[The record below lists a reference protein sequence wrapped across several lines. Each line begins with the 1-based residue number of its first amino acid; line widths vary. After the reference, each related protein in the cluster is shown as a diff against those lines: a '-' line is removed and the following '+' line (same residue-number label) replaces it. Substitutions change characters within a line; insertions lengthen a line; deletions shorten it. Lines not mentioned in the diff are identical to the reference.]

1 MTEEEIKLLLERY
14 ASDLCTPDEKEW
26 VEAWLRHEATQSDW
40 SWRNKSHVQ
49 NVKQRIAAKIEQEV
63 PISIRRRTTFNYWL
77 AGIAAT
83 FLLLVLSVVFLQR
96 NRHEQL
102 NAQNIIALPEQI
114 GGPKLTMADGTVIDL
129 ADLKAGTTN
138 RQGQASIKKLEGN
151 SLIYAYQN
159 NMETEPIEK
168 QFNTLRIP
176 AGTSYQLA
184 LPDGSKVWLNA
195 CSELSFP
202 TVFDK
207 ESRKVSLKGEAYF
220 EVARQSKQ
228 PFIVEA
234 NGSQISVIG
243 TAFNVSAYRDEEKVI
258 TTLTEGAVAVSLNN
272 HSLILKPNE
281 QATADLTNRRIGKA
295 QVDPEVFLAWKSDY
309 FVFDDLDIKSIMH
322 QISRWYNIEVVFQG
336 NIPTKKFGGTF
347 SRSKSIEEL
356 LAYLEQLGNI
366 RFKLNDISFMQK
378 ERRII
383 VMP

>member
-40 SWRNKSHVQ
+40 SWKNKSHVQ
-49 NVKQRIAAKIEQEV
+49 NVKQRIAAKIEQQL
-63 PISIRRRTTFNYWL
+63 PISIRKRTPFNYWL
-77 AGIAAT
+77 TGIAAT
-83 FLLLVLSVVFLQR
+83 FLLIVMSVVFLQQ
-96 NRHEQL
+96 NGPEQL

-114 GGPKLTMADGTVIDL
+114 GGPELTMANGTVVDL
-129 ADLKAGTTN
+129 ADLKEGTTN
-138 RQGQASIKKLEGN
+138 RQGRASIKKLEGN
-151 SLIYAYQN
+151 SLIYSYQN
-159 NMETEPIEK
+159 NMGAEPIEK
-168 QFNTLRIP
+168 QFNRLRIP
-176 AGTSYQLA
+176 AGTSYQLV

-207 ESRKVSLKGEAYF
+207 ESREVSLKGEAYF

-243 TAFNVSAYRDEEKVI
+243 TAFNVSAYQDEEKVI

-281 QATADLTNRRIGKA
+281 QATADLTNHRIGKA

-347 SRSKSIEEL
+347 SRSKPIEEL

-366 RFKLNDISFMQK
+366 RFKLNNISFMQK